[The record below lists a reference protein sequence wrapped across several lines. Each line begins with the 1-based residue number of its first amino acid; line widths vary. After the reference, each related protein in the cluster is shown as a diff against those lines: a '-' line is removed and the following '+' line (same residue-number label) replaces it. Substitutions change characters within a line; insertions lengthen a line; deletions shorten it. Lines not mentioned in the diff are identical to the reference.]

1 MAMKGRGQELQH
13 RPELRQYMLP
23 TLVYYLKLIELPNL
37 EVETYLR
44 QEIESNPLLEE
55 AAPESPEETDL
66 TDSGERDNDTADG
79 QIDMDDINFL
89 ELFSDGGQFP
99 NERRESDFDPMDN
112 VPAEDDRLYD
122 KLMRQAR
129 DRFSGRDLE
138 IAEFIISNIE
148 DDGYL
153 AVTPEDVCD
162 TDFTL
167 DRVTAIISKIQ
178 YFEPI
183 GCAWRDVREPLLIQL
198 SHAGY
203 AEDSVEY
210 TLVRDYFKEL
220 KCSTPRDVLKNLA
233 ITEDQFQHAKENIMK
248 LDPKPGW
255 RCSGAPSRYV
265 NPDFVIY
272 WNDNKLCAG
281 LNDESPIRVRI
292 RKYYLQIVR
301 ARDKVSKEE
310 IAFVKQRIQAAQNLI
325 MAIEQRRKTLT
336 RIIDGILAYQ
346 RDFFEKGDAYMKP
359 MTMTEFAKQLGVNPS
374 TISRALANKYCE
386 SPRGIH
392 KLKFFFTAAVGHTD
406 KRVIFEKIKAIVENE
421 DRTSP
426 LSDTQIAKRLSR
438 EGIIISRRTVS
449 KYRDIL
455 NISAHQFRRE

>member
-1 MAMKGRGQELQH
+1 MKGRGQELQQ

-55 AAPESPEETDL
+55 VAPESSEETDTGED
-66 TDSGERDNDTADG
+66 TDRDNDIAEE
-79 QIDMDDINFL
+79 QIDMDDISFL
-89 ELFSDGGQFP
+89 ELFSDTGQVP
-99 NERRESDFDPMDN
+99 NDHREIDFDPMDN
-112 VPAEDDRLYD
+112 VPAQEDRLYD

-129 DRFSGRDLE
+129 EQFSDRDLE

-153 AVTPEDVCD
+153 TLTPEDICD
-162 TDFTL
+162 SDYTM

-178 YFEPI
+178 RFEPI

-198 SHAGY
+198 SHTGY
-203 AEDSVEY
+203 AEDSLEY
-210 TLVRDYFKEL
+210 ILVRDYFKEL
-220 KCSTPRDVLKNLA
+220 KCSSPREILKNLD
-233 ITEDQFQHAKENIMK
+233 ITEDQFQQAKEHIMK

-255 RCSGAPSRYV
+255 RCSGTPSRYV
-265 NPDFVIY
+265 NPDFMIY
-272 WNDNKLCAG
+272 WDDNKLCAG
-281 LNDESPIRVRI
+281 LHDENPIRVRI
-292 RKYYLQIVR
+292 RRYYLQIIK
-301 ARDKVSKEE
+301 ARGKASKEE
-310 IAFVKQRIQAAQNLI
+310 IAFVKQRIQSAQNLI
-325 MAIEQRRKTLT
+325 IAIEQRRKTLM
-336 RIIDGILAYQ
+336 RIINGILEYQ

-406 KRVIFEKIKAIVENE
+406 KRVIFEKIKAIVDNE
-421 DRTSP
+421 DKTSP

-438 EGIIISRRTVS
+438 EGIIISRRTIS
-449 KYRDIL
+449 KYRDL
-455 NISAHQFRRE
+455 LRISAHQFRRE